1 MNIAVGKAKKGKMAD
16 EDALLLTTLEQLR
29 SDLDH
34 VHNSLNA
41 VTDPMLIDGLIFE
54 MNAIHMKYQ
63 FYMRLCK
70 ERGLT
75 AMPAAVGREIYI
87 S

>member
-1 MNIAVGKAKKGKMAD
+1 MNIAERKNRKNKADG
-16 EDALLLTTLEQLR
+16 EDALLLTTLTQLR
-29 SDLDH
+29 KELDH

-41 VTDPMLIDGLIFE
+41 VTDPLLIDGLIFE
-54 MNAIHMKYQ
+54 MNAIHLKYQ

-70 ERGLT
+70 ERGLH
-75 AMPAAVGREIYI
+75 ALPMAAGKT